1 MKRLYR
7 YILSVLVALVVL
19 AGVGAAVFW
28 KKIHE
33 SWAVYQYAQMFKG
46 PEIVENFR
54 NIYKRY
60 PSVRIAHEGEV
71 SPLAKAE
78 RPLPETFVYKGETR
92 KISDWLARGG
102 TTGLIVLKDGVIVH
116 EQYDHGNS
124 QTTQSIA
131 FSVSKSVISFLI
143 GNAVRD
149 GLIDINQPVDRYAPE
164 LAKGGYKGVTVK
176 NVLQMASGIGFNENY
191 GDLNSDIV
199 RYSVELLTGSITDF
213 TAHLK
218 AVRPQGTFSHY
229 VSADTQVLGL
239 VLEGATGIP
248 LQDYMKDRLWSKL
261 GAEADAYWI
270 VDPTGEAA
278 AAVGMNA
285 VLRDYARFGLLYL
298 NEGRNFKGEQLVPA
312 QWVHDSVTPD
322 APYLMPG
329 REDGS
334 GQIPF
339 GYGYQWWTPVDWQG
353 DFCAVGIYGQFIYV
367 NPARRV
373 VIAKTSAHASYNV
386 DGQDMKDETMHAFQA
401 IANAL

>member
-1 MKRLYR
+1 MKRFFRYALYGL
-7 YILSVLVALVVL
+7 IGLVVL
-19 AGVGAAVFW
+19 AGVGTAVFW
-28 KKIHE
+28 TKIHE

-46 PEIVENFR
+46 PEIFENFR
-54 NIYKRY
+54 NVYRRY
-60 PSVRIAHEGEV
+60 PSVRIPHEGEV
-71 SPLAKAE
+71 SQLAKEE

-92 KISDWLARGG
+92 KISDWLKRGG
-102 TTGLIVLKDGVIVH
+102 TTGFIVLKYGVIVH
-116 EQYDHGNS
+116 EEYDHGN
-124 QTTQSIA
+124 TEATQSIA
-131 FSVSKSVISFLI
+131 FSMSKSVVSFL
-143 GNAVRD
+143 V
-149 GLIDINQPVDRYAPE
+149 
-164 LAKGGYKGVTVK
+164 GYKGVTVK

-199 RYSVELLTGSITDF
+199 RYAVELLTGSITNF

-218 AVRPQGTFSHY
+218 NERPQGTLSHY

-239 VLEGATGIP
+239 VLEGATGVRF
-248 LQDYMKDRLWSKL
+248 QDYLKDKLWSKL
-261 GAEADAYWI
+261 GAEADVYWA

-278 AAVGMNA
+278 AGAGMNA

-329 REDGS
+329 RKDALGK
-334 GQIPF
+334 IPF

-353 DFCAVGIYGQFIYV
+353 DYSAVGIYGQFIYV
-367 NPARRV
+367 NPAKGV
-373 VIAKTSAHASYNV
+373 VIAKTSAYSNYNV
-386 DGQDMKDETMHAFQA
+386 DGQDMKDETMYAFQA

>member
-1 MKRLYR
+1 MKRIFHYGI
-7 YILSVLVALVVL
+7 YALIGIVIL

-33 SWAVYQYAQMFKG
+33 TWAVYQYAQVFK
-46 PEIVENFR
+46 PARIFENFR
-54 NIYKRY
+54 TLYTIY
-60 PSVRIAHEGEV
+60 PSVRVPHEGEV
-71 SPLAKAE
+71 SQLAKAE

-92 KISDWLARGG
+92 KISDWLERGG
-102 TTGLIVLKDGVIVH
+102 TTGFIVLKDGVIVH
-116 EQYDHGNS
+116 EEYDHGNTEAS
-124 QTTQSIA
+124 KAIA
-131 FSVSKSVISFLI
+131 FSLSKSFVSFLI
-143 GNAVRD
+143 GNAVHD
-149 GLIDINQPVDRYAPE
+149 GLIDINQPVERYAPI
-164 LAKGGYKGVTVK
+164 LAEGGYKGVTVK
-176 NVLQMASGIGFNENY
+176 NVMQMASGIGLSESY

-199 RYSVELLTGSITDF
+199 RYAAELLTGSIAKF

-218 AVRPQGTFSHY
+218 NERPQGTDSHY

-248 LQDYMKDRLWSKL
+248 LQNYFEDRLWSKL
-261 GAEADAYWI
+261 GAEADAYWL
-270 VDPTGEAA
+270 VDPTGEVAA
-278 AAVGMNA
+278 AAGLNA

-329 REDGS
+329 RKDAFGK
-334 GQIPF
+334 IPF

-353 DFCAVGIYGQFIYV
+353 DYSAVGIYGQFIYV
-367 NPARRV
+367 NPAKRV
-373 VIAKTSAHASYNV
+373 VIAKTSAQSSFNI
-386 DGQDMKDETMHAFQA
+386 DGQEMKDESMYAFQA

>member
-1 MKRLYR
+1 MKRLYH
-7 YILSVLVALVVL
+7 YTLYVLVALVVV
-19 AGVGAAVFW
+19 AGVGTAVFW

-33 SWAVYQYAQMFKG
+33 TWAVYQYAQMFKG
-46 PEIVENFR
+46 PEIFENFR
-54 NIYKRY
+54 NVYKRY
-60 PSVRIAHEGEV
+60 PSVRIPHEGEV

-78 RPLPETFVYKGETR
+78 QPLPETFVYKGETR
-92 KISDWLARGG
+92 KISDWLERGG

-124 QTTQSIA
+124 QATQSIA

-149 GLIDINQPVDRYAPE
+149 GLIDIGQPVDRYAPV
-164 LAKGGYKGVTVK
+164 LAEGGYKGVTVK

-199 RYSVELLTGSITDF
+199 RYAVELLTGSITNF

-218 AVRPQGTFSHY
+218 SVRPQGTLSQY
-229 VSADTQVLGL
+229 VSSDTQALGL

-261 GAEADAYWI
+261 GAEADAFWI

-278 AAVGMNA
+278 AAGGMNA

-329 REDGS
+329 REDAFGK
-334 GQIPF
+334 IPF

-353 DFCAVGIYGQFIYV
+353 DFSAAGIYGQFIYV
-367 NPARRV
+367 NPAKRV

>member
-1 MKRLYR
+1 M
-7 YILSVLVALVVL
+7 IGLVVI
-19 AGVGAAVFW
+19 AGVGTAVFW

-33 SWAVYQYAQMFKG
+33 TWAVYQYAQMFKG
-46 PEIVENFR
+46 PEIFENFR
-54 NIYKRY
+54 NVYKRY
-60 PSVRIAHEGEV
+60 PSVRIPHEGEV
-71 SPLAKAE
+71 SQLAKAE

-92 KISDWLARGG
+92 KVSDWLKRGG
-102 TTGLIVLKDGVIVH
+102 TTGFIVLKDGVIVH
-116 EQYDHGNS
+116 EEYDHGN
-124 QTTQSIA
+124 TENTQAVA
-131 FSVSKSVISFLI
+131 FSVSKSFVSFLM

-149 GLIDINQPVDRYAPE
+149 GLIDINQTVDHYAPV
-164 LAKGGYKGVTVK
+164 LAQGGYKGVTVK
-176 NVLQMASGIGFNENY
+176 NVMQMASGIGFSENY

-199 RYSVELLTGSITDF
+199 RYSSALLTGSIIDF

-218 AVRPQGTFSHY
+218 NERPQGTVSHY

-248 LQDYMKDRLWSKL
+248 LQKYMEEKLWSKL
-261 GAEADAYWI
+261 GAEADAYW
-270 VDPTGEAA
+270 VTDPTGEAA
-278 AAVGMNA
+278 AAVGLNA

-329 REDGS
+329 RKDALGK
-334 GQIPF
+334 IPF

-353 DFCAVGIYGQFIYV
+353 DYSAVGIYGQFIYV
-367 NPARRV
+367 NPAKGV
-373 VIAKTSAHASYNV
+373 VIAKTSAHSSFNV
-386 DGQDMKDETMHAFQA
+386 DGQDMKDESMHAFQA

>member
-1 MKRLYR
+1 MKSFFRYTLYAL
-7 YILSVLVALVVL
+7 IGLVVI
-19 AGVGAAVFW
+19 AGVGTAVFW

-33 SWAVYQYAQMFKG
+33 TWAVYQYAQMFKG
-46 PEIVENFR
+46 PEIFENFR
-54 NIYKRY
+54 NVYKRY
-60 PSVRIAHEGEV
+60 PSVRIPHEGEV
-71 SPLAKAE
+71 SQLAKAE

-92 KISDWLARGG
+92 KVSDWLKRGG
-102 TTGLIVLKDGVIVH
+102 TTGFIVLKDGVIVH
-116 EQYDHGNS
+116 EEYDHGN
-124 QTTQSIA
+124 TENTQAVA
-131 FSVSKSVISFLI
+131 FSVSKSFVSFLM

-149 GLIDINQPVDRYAPE
+149 GLIDINQTVDHYAPV
-164 LAKGGYKGVTVK
+164 LAQGGYKGVTVK
-176 NVLQMASGIGFNENY
+176 NVMQMASGIGFSENY

-199 RYSVELLTGSITDF
+199 RYSSALLTGSIIDF

-218 AVRPQGTFSHY
+218 NERPQGTVSHY

-248 LQDYMKDRLWSKL
+248 LQKYMEEKLWSKL
-261 GAEADAYWI
+261 GAEADAYW
-270 VDPTGEAA
+270 VTDPTGEAA
-278 AAVGMNA
+278 AAVGLNA

-329 REDGS
+329 RKDALGK
-334 GQIPF
+334 IPF

-353 DFCAVGIYGQFIYV
+353 DYSAVGIYGQFIYV
-367 NPARRV
+367 NPAKGV
-373 VIAKTSAHASYNV
+373 VIAKTSAHSSFNV
-386 DGQDMKDETMHAFQA
+386 DGQDMKDESMHAFQA